1 MKNRIRKTGV
11 LMIAALALII
21 TSLGFIHYNNEKNVK
36 ISDFAQQIKM
46 SEYNTLTDNSSS
58 NKIIV
63 SAKNKN
69 QIKKLDGVKN
79 IIKSNDLYFVTFDTV
94 KNSDKAYEKLK
105 KNKIS
110 VNKDLKVS
118 VQDNTESSETVS
130 SITNNDKGIKV
141 AVIDTGV
148 NGAGESFDVTG
159 EGMDDLSGH
168 GTKMAQLIQDSSD
181 NKANIISIKAF
192 NKDGD
197 GSIASLYAAIELA
210 RELDVKVINLSATT
224 GYKVNADYVV
234 DAIKEATKSGIKVI
248 CAAGNYSADVKDFA
262 TANIKEADVVT
273 AVEKNGD
280 FAAYSNFGETVDY
293 SALGTYGNDSGT
305 SISTARV
312 TGYYLKYGDDLKNQG
327 KDLGDEGWDKYFGN
341 ATFGV
346 DVEEGK
352 LPEDG
357 FASVIFHEDWKQL
370 SDKEFKD
377 AISNATET
385 RLSVW
390 LNSLSDED
398 LALAL
403 SKDSILNCEHYELD
417 QNGNKTNVTTHA
429 EWLMSWNIPDVKTM
443 AVLDYNKGH
452 IPVTINDNNT
462 GSSQTLYSGT
472 VYASVSGSLTANVQ
486 RTVSWSVTTYSNSCG
501 FSLKTSSNKT
511 TQSGGGNW
519 SIFNFSFSYAKPE
532 NRYAVATC
540 RRAYS
545 ETSSA
550 FSSNVNNSGMTT
562 ATTHAETVTV
572 TLNANHL
579 GMNVPSG
586 SSRNYGS
593 YIVTLNRAV
602 MHLTFDSNGGDE
614 PNRTSNYYYMNSPN
628 IGMSAVSRKGR
639 KFLGWSKN
647 KNATSADF
655 NVNNSY
661 YAWDMQSYSAGTTTT
676 DFYATIYAVWGDYT
690 WTTLN
695 FYQDSSKLLE
705 KSYITYD
712 NVIVKSK
719 YTVSNQTK
727 NPSDY
732 NGKAFTKEGAR
743 FAGWNTK
750 IDGTGDTVITKDML
764 STGKINS
771 GSTSNSY
778 WSGGKWIYS
787 ANEDKTLDLYPKWEY
802 KTADITYDD
811 NFTGSAARKQ
821 MTVSSAKLI
830 DVSGYSECTFTLASS
845 QTYMIYG
852 YDSEM
857 NIVYRGDKYES
868 DFVTDKAGRIDISNC
883 HYIVFMKQTS
893 HMPDYDVSLTLYN
906 LKKYTN
912 TVSSGDVNNIRVNPF
927 IRDGYVFTGWNT
939 EKDGSGKSYSEGQSL
954 GHYPNVESTENEDL
968 TLYAQWVKA
977 DYYKTMQFMN
987 KNDKEEISPKYEMLT
1002 VDATFTQTVS
1012 LRKKDS
1018 DNMVV
1023 PGTVFDIEC
1032 SDGSTITVTTD
1043 DDGKATATFNFS
1055 ASLAD
1060 TGTEYYWYCTNYDDL
1075 DDFYKQQVKD
1085 IGRYINEAEARTA
1098 AQTDLKNYIKTIKK
1112 DFTVKEISH
1121 PDYVGSVEDITFSL
1135 TGDGAVKDLE
1145 VIDPIEVEE
1154 HVLQNECILTPVFK
1168 IRKTNAMNENLLGV
1182 KINIYSDIDKKNLLV
1197 SGTTDEN
1204 GEIYYEGTPVT
1215 YKTGEYKYVDVDA
1228 YGTASDRLKEYCK
1241 AHNLYTSYEEAMEAY
1256 KADANYKI
1264 VNGHDDDNE
1273 NPLASR
1279 EKEMERT
1286 YYYQEVSTLSG
1297 YVLDGELH
1305 STTVFWFKSDDI
1317 NNNLITNANKSDV
1330 SESDSNENAD
1340 GEPVDYATKFINYQ
1354 EHTLKQ
1360 VTDGESFT
1368 QSLTLIKK
1376 GTLENILPNATFDI
1390 TVDGVKKQYVT
1401 DANGNIT
1408 ISNTF
1413 TTNTDDE
1420 YYYIENLDYVSESE
1434 VKDILATATD
1444 TKHIFKTEAEA
1455 KNAARAEVEGKRN
1468 RAYHIHEVTAPTG
1481 YKTCSDTDITINYND
1496 SKEITLVDENIASI
1510 KLIKNDSK
1518 KAPMENAVF
1527 GIFTTDQAYK
1537 NNESYSFKGDTYYL
1551 LKNVNT
1557 DKNGEA
1563 TVENLNPDSK
1573 TKYIII
1579 ERVTKNGK
1587 VLLADPIEVGTLPVI
1602 LDTAPDGGYKGTV
1615 VESNGKYHY
1624 FDITYTVTNDSIFEL
1639 PSTGATTPYWYLAG
1653 LLIILAGIFVMFKKQ
1668 KGEQNAKK

>member
-11 LMIAALALII
+11 VMIAALALII
-21 TSLGFIHYNNEKNVK
+21 TSLGFIRYNDEKNVK
-36 ISDFAQQIKM
+36 ISDFSQKINLAD
-46 SEYNTLTDNSSS
+46 YNTLTDNSSS

-63 SAKNKN
+63 SAKNKKD
-69 QIKKLDGVKN
+69 IKKLEGVKN
-79 IIKSNDLYFVTFDTV
+79 IIKSNDLYFVTFDSV
-94 KNSDKAYEKLK
+94 KNSDNAYEKLK
-105 KNKIS
+105 NKKIS

-118 VQDNTESSETVS
+118 VQDNEESSDTVS
-130 SITNNDKGIKV
+130 KITNNEKGTRV

-545 ETSSA
+545 ETSTV

-572 TLNANHL
+572 TLNGNHL

-647 KNATSADF
+647 KNATSDDF

-695 FYQDSSKLLE
+695 FYQDSSKLYGKGYL
-705 KSYITYD
+705 TYD
-712 NVIVKSK
+712 NIIVNSK
-719 YTVSNQTK
+719 YTLS
-727 NPSDY
+727 NPSKDFSTF
-732 NGKAFTKEGAR
+732 NAFVPTKEGAK
-743 FAGWNTK
+743 FIGWNTK
-750 IDGTGDTVITKDML
+750 SDGNGDTVITKDML
-764 STGKINS
+764 SSDCINAE
-771 GSTSNSY
+771 STPETY
-778 WSGGKWIYS
+778 WSDGKWIYS
-787 ANEDKTLDLYPKWEY
+787 SSNDNSLDLYPKWSE
-802 KTADITYDD
+802 KKAKITYND
-811 NFTGSAARKQ
+811 NIAGNVKKRTKYASISNSKFVQVA
-821 MTVSSAKLI
+821 
-830 DVSGYSECTFTLASS
+830 VSGYKRLTLKSNKTALNDCILLGYDKNGNSHILDGHMPSRTELDVSNYEYVKLKSRSSSLSGTVTLTFTIPK
-845 QTYMIYG
+845 QYTYTIY
-852 YDSEM
+852 
-857 NIVYRGDKYES
+857 
-868 DFVTDKAGRIDISNC
+868 
-883 HYIVFMKQTS
+883 
-893 HMPDYDVSLTLYN
+893 
-906 LKKYTN
+906 
-912 TVSSGDVNNIRVNPF
+912 SGDINTIQF
-927 IRDGYVFTGWNT
+927 GMFTRDGYMFTGWNT
-939 EKDGSGKSYSEGQSL
+939 EKDGSGTSYEEGQSL
-954 GHYPNVESTENEDL
+954 GHYPNVESDENEDL

-987 KNDKEEISPKYEMLT
+987 KKEGTPTIQPKYGMLT
-1002 VDATFTQTVS
+1002 LDDTFTQTVNIK
-1012 LRKKDS
+1012 KKDS
-1018 DNMVV
+1018 DNIVV
-1023 PGTVFDIEC
+1023 PGTVFNIEC
-1032 SDGSTITVTTD
+1032 SDGSTTTVTTD
-1043 DDGKATATFNFS
+1043 DDGKAMATFDFS
-1055 ASLAD
+1055 VSLAD
-1060 TGTEYYWYCTNYDDL
+1060 TGTEYYWYCTNYDEL
-1075 DDFYKQQVKD
+1075 DDMGKKQVKD
-1085 IGRYINEAEARTA
+1085 LGRYINETEARTA

-1112 DFTVKEISH
+1112 DFTVSEVSH
-1121 PDYVGSVEDITFSL
+1121 PDYVGSVDDITFSL

-1154 HVLQNECILTPVFK
+1154 HVLQNECTLTPVFK
-1168 IRKTNAMNENLLGV
+1168 IRKTNAMNEVLPGV
-1182 KINIYSDIDKKNLLV
+1182 KINIYSDANKKNLLV

-1204 GEIYYEGTPVT
+1204 GEIYYEGSSVT

-1228 YGTASDRLKEYCK
+1228 YGTASDRLKQYCK
-1241 AHNLYTSYEEAMEAY
+1241 DHNLYTSYEEAMTAY
-1256 KADANYKI
+1256 KADANYNI
-1264 VNGHDDDNE
+1264 VNGHDDGD

-1286 YYYQEVSTLSG
+1286 YYWQEVSTISG

-1305 STTVFWFKSDDI
+1305 SATVFWFKADDV

-1330 SESDSNENAD
+1330 SESNSNVNAD
-1340 GEPVDYATKFINYQ
+1340 GEPVDFATKFINYQ
-1354 EHTLKQ
+1354 ENTLKQ

-1368 QSLTLIKK
+1368 QNLTLIKK
-1376 GTLENILPNATFDI
+1376 GTLGNILPNATFDV

-1401 DANGNIT
+1401 DADGKIN

-1413 TTNTDDE
+1413 TTSTEDE
-1420 YYYIENLDYVSESE
+1420 YYYIENLKYVSEDE
-1434 VKDILATATD
+1434 VNEILRTSTE
-1444 TKHIFKTEAEA
+1444 TKHIFRTEEEA
-1455 KNAARAEVEGKRN
+1455 KNAARAEVESKRD

-1481 YKTCSDTDITINYND
+1481 YKVCADTDITINYND
-1496 SKEITLVDENIASI
+1496 SKEITLIDENTASI
-1510 KLIKNDSK
+1510 RLIKNDSK
-1518 KAPMENAVF
+1518 KAPVENAKF
-1527 GIFTTDQAYK
+1527 GVFTTDTSYK
-1537 NNESYSFKGDTYYL
+1537 NNESYSYKGDTYYL
-1551 LKNVNT
+1551 LKDVNT

-1563 TVENLNPDSK
+1563 IIEGLNPDGK

-1579 ERVTKNGK
+1579 ERVTKAGK

-1602 LDTAPDGGYKGTV
+1602 LDTKPDGGYKGTV

-1624 FDITYTVTNDSIFEL
+1624 FDITYTVTNDSVFEL
-1639 PSTGATTPYWYLAG
+1639 PKTGATTTYWYLAG
-1653 LLIILAGIFVMFKKQ
+1653 LLIVLAGVIVMFKK
-1668 KGEQNAKK
+1668 KGEEHAKK

>member
-11 LMIAALALII
+11 VMIAALALII
-21 TSLGFIHYNNEKNVK
+21 TSLGFIRYNDEKNVK
-36 ISDFAQQIKM
+36 ISDFSQKINLAD
-46 SEYNTLTDNSSS
+46 YNTLTDNSSS

-63 SAKNKN
+63 SAKNKKD
-69 QIKKLDGVKN
+69 IKKLEGVKN
-79 IIKSNDLYFVTFDTV
+79 IIKSNDLYFVTFDSV
-94 KNSDKAYEKLK
+94 KNSDNAYEKLK
-105 KNKIS
+105 NKKIS

-118 VQDNTESSETVS
+118 VQDNEESSDTVS
-130 SITNNDKGIKV
+130 KITNNEKGTRV

-545 ETSSA
+545 ETSTV

-572 TLNANHL
+572 TLNGNHL

-695 FYQDSSKLLE
+695 FYQDSSKLYGKGYL
-705 KSYITYD
+705 TYD
-712 NVIVKSK
+712 NIIVNSK
-719 YTVSNQTK
+719 YTLS
-727 NPSDY
+727 NPSKDFSTF
-732 NGKAFTKEGAR
+732 NAFVPTKEGAK
-743 FAGWNTK
+743 FIGWNTK
-750 IDGTGDTVITKDML
+750 SDGNGDTVITKDML
-764 STGKINS
+764 SSDCINAE
-771 GSTSNSY
+771 STPETY
-778 WSGGKWIYS
+778 WSDGKWIYS
-787 ANEDKTLDLYPKWEY
+787 SSNDNSLDLYPKWSE
-802 KTADITYDD
+802 KKAKITYND
-811 NFTGSAARKQ
+811 NIAGNVKKRTKYASISNSKFVQVA
-821 MTVSSAKLI
+821 
-830 DVSGYSECTFTLASS
+830 VSGYKRLTLKSNKTALNDCILLGYDKNGNSHILDGHMPSRTELDVSNYEYVKLKSRSSSLSGTVTLTFTIPK
-845 QTYMIYG
+845 QYTYTIY
-852 YDSEM
+852 
-857 NIVYRGDKYES
+857 
-868 DFVTDKAGRIDISNC
+868 
-883 HYIVFMKQTS
+883 
-893 HMPDYDVSLTLYN
+893 
-906 LKKYTN
+906 
-912 TVSSGDVNNIRVNPF
+912 SGDINTIQF
-927 IRDGYVFTGWNT
+927 GMFTRDGYMFTGWNT
-939 EKDGSGKSYSEGQSL
+939 EKDGSGTSYEEGQSL
-954 GHYPNVESTENEDL
+954 GHYPNVESDENEDL

-987 KNDKEEISPKYEMLT
+987 KKEETPTIQPKYGMLT
-1002 VDATFTQTVS
+1002 LDDTFTQTVNIK
-1012 LRKKDS
+1012 KKDS
-1018 DNMVV
+1018 DNIVV
-1023 PGTVFDIEC
+1023 PGTVFNIEC
-1032 SDGSTITVTTD
+1032 SDGSTTTVTTD
-1043 DDGKATATFNFS
+1043 DDGKAMATFDFS
-1055 ASLAD
+1055 VSLAD
-1060 TGTEYYWYCTNYDDL
+1060 TGTEYYWYCTNYDEL
-1075 DDFYKQQVKD
+1075 DDMGKKQVKD
-1085 IGRYINEAEARTA
+1085 LGRYINETEARTA

-1112 DFTVKEISH
+1112 DFTVSEVSH
-1121 PDYVGSVEDITFSL
+1121 PDYVGSVDDITFSL

-1154 HVLQNECILTPVFK
+1154 HVLQNECTLTPVFK
-1168 IRKTNAMNENLLGV
+1168 IRKTNAMNEVLPGV
-1182 KINIYSDIDKKNLLV
+1182 KINIYSDANKKNLLV

-1204 GEIYYEGTPVT
+1204 GEIYYEGSSVT

-1228 YGTASDRLKEYCK
+1228 YGTASDRLKQYCK
-1241 AHNLYTSYEEAMEAY
+1241 DHNLYTSYEEAMTAY
-1256 KADANYKI
+1256 KADANYNI
-1264 VNGHDDDNE
+1264 VNGHDDGD

-1286 YYYQEVSTLSG
+1286 YYWQEVSTISG

-1305 STTVFWFKSDDI
+1305 SATVFWFKADDV

-1330 SESDSNENAD
+1330 SESNSNVNAD
-1340 GEPVDYATKFINYQ
+1340 GEPVDFATKFINYQ
-1354 EHTLKQ
+1354 ENTLKQ

-1368 QSLTLIKK
+1368 QNLTLIKK
-1376 GTLENILPNATFDI
+1376 GTLGNILPNATFDV

-1401 DANGNIT
+1401 DADGKIN

-1413 TTNTDDE
+1413 TTSTEDE
-1420 YYYIENLDYVSESE
+1420 YYYIENLKYVSEDE
-1434 VKDILATATD
+1434 VNEILRTSTE
-1444 TKHIFKTEAEA
+1444 TKHIFRTEEEA
-1455 KNAARAEVEGKRN
+1455 KNAARAEVESKRD

-1481 YKTCSDTDITINYND
+1481 YKVCADTDITINYND
-1496 SKEITLVDENIASI
+1496 SKEITLIDENTASI
-1510 KLIKNDSK
+1510 RLIKNDSK
-1518 KAPMENAVF
+1518 KAPVENAKF
-1527 GIFTTDQAYK
+1527 GVFTTDTSYK
-1537 NNESYSFKGDTYYL
+1537 NNESYSYKGDTYYL
-1551 LKNVNT
+1551 LKDVNT

-1563 TVENLNPDSK
+1563 IIEGLNPDGK

-1579 ERVTKNGK
+1579 ERVTKAGK

-1602 LDTAPDGGYKGTV
+1602 LDTKPDGGYKGTV

-1624 FDITYTVTNDSIFEL
+1624 FDITYTVTNDSVFEL
-1639 PSTGATTPYWYLAG
+1639 PKTGATTTYWYLAG
-1653 LLIILAGIFVMFKKQ
+1653 LLIVLAGVIVMFKK
-1668 KGEQNAKK
+1668 KGEEHAKK

>member
-11 LMIAALALII
+11 VMIAALALII
-21 TSLGFIHYNNEKNVK
+21 TSLGFIRYNDEKNVK
-36 ISDFAQQIKM
+36 ISDFSQKINLAD
-46 SEYNTLTDNSSS
+46 YNTLTDNSSS

-63 SAKNKN
+63 SAKNKKD
-69 QIKKLDGVKN
+69 IKKLEGVKN
-79 IIKSNDLYFVTFDTV
+79 IIKSNDLYFVTFDSV
-94 KNSDKAYEKLK
+94 KNSDNAYEKLK
-105 KNKIS
+105 NKKIS

-118 VQDNTESSETVS
+118 VQDNEESSDTVS
-130 SITNNDKGIKV
+130 KITNNEKGTRV

-148 NGAGESFDVTG
+148 NGAEESYDVTG
-159 EGMDDLSGH
+159 EGTSDLSGH
-168 GTKMAQLIQDSSD
+168 GTEMAKIIEETSD
-181 NKANIISIKAF
+181 NGANIISIKAF
-192 NKDGD
+192 DKNGD

-224 GYKVNADYVV
+224 GYKIKADYVV

-273 AVEKNGD
+273 AVEENGD

-312 TGYYLKYGDDLKNQG
+312 TGYFVKYGKDLDKQG
-327 KDLGDEGWDKYFGN
+327 KDLGEEGWDEYFGN

-357 FASVIFHEDWKQL
+357 FESVLFHGNWKEL
-370 SDKEFKD
+370 SDEEFKN
-377 AISNATET
+377 AIKEARET
-385 RLSVW
+385 MLSVW
-390 LNSLSDED
+390 LNSLSDEE
-398 LALAL
+398 LKLAL
-403 SKDSILNCEHYELD
+403 SRDSMLNWEHYELD
-417 QNGNKTNVTTHA
+417 KNGNKTNVTTHA

-443 AVLDYNKGH
+443 AVLDYNNGH

-486 RTVSWSVTTYSNSCG
+486 RRVSWSVTTYSNSCG

-545 ETSSA
+545 ETSTV

-661 YAWDMQSYSAGTTTT
+661 YAWDMQSFSAGTTTT

-695 FYQDSSKLLE
+695 FYQDSSTLLE

-719 YTVSNQTK
+719 YTVSNPTK
-727 NPSDY
+727 NPSDF
-732 NGKAFTKEGAR
+732 NEKTFTKEGAR

-787 ANEDKTLDLYPKWEY
+787 ANGDKTLDLYPKWEY

-883 HYIVFMKQTS
+883 HYIEFMKQTS
-893 HMPDYDVSLTLYN
+893 HMPDYDVSLTLFN

-987 KNDKEEISPKYEMLT
+987 TKEDKVIPPTYGMLT
-1002 VDATFTQTVS
+1002 LDDTFTQTVNIK
-1012 LRKKDS
+1012 KKDS
-1018 DNMVV
+1018 DNIVV
-1023 PGTVFDIEC
+1023 PGTVFNIEC
-1032 SDGSTITVTTD
+1032 SDGSTTTVTTD
-1043 DDGKATATFNFS
+1043 DDGKAMATFDFS
-1055 ASLAD
+1055 VSLAD
-1060 TGTEYYWYCTNYDDL
+1060 TGTEYYWYCTNYDEL
-1075 DDFYKQQVKD
+1075 DDMGKKQVKD
-1085 IGRYINEAEARTA
+1085 LGRYINEAEARTA

-1112 DFTVKEISH
+1112 DFTVSEVSH
-1121 PDYVGSVEDITFSL
+1121 PDYVGSVDDITFSL

-1154 HVLQNECILTPVFK
+1154 HVLQNECTLTPVFK
-1168 IRKTNAMNENLLGV
+1168 IRKTNAMNEVLPGV
-1182 KINIYSDIDKKNLLV
+1182 KINIYSDANKKNLLV

-1204 GEIYYEGTPVT
+1204 GEIYYEGAPVT
-1215 YKTGEYKYVDVDA
+1215 YKTSEYKYVDVDA
-1228 YGTASDRLKEYCK
+1228 YGTASDRLKQYCK
-1241 AHNLYTSYEEAMEAY
+1241 DHNLYTSYEEAMAAY

-1286 YYYQEVSTLSG
+1286 YYYKEVSTISG
-1297 YVLDGELH
+1297 YVLDGELR
-1305 STTVFWFKSDDI
+1305 SATVFWFKSDDI

-1330 SESDSNENAD
+1330 SESNSNVNAD
-1340 GEPVDYATKFINYQ
+1340 GEPVDFATKFVNYQ
-1354 EHTLKQ
+1354 ENVLKQ

-1368 QSLTLIKK
+1368 QNLTLIKK
-1376 GTLENILPNATFDI
+1376 GTLGNILPNATFDV

-1401 DANGNIT
+1401 DANGKIT

-1413 TTNTDDE
+1413 TTNTEDE
-1420 YYYIENLDYVSESE
+1420 YYYIENLDYVSDSE
-1434 VKDILATATD
+1434 VKNILATATD

-1455 KNAARAEVEGKRN
+1455 KEAARAEVESKRD
-1468 RAYHIHEVTAPTG
+1468 RAYHIHEVSAPTG
-1481 YKTCSDTDITINYND
+1481 YKACADTDITINYND
-1496 SKEITLVDENIASI
+1496 SKEITLIDENTASI
-1510 KLIKNDSK
+1510 RLIKNDSK
-1518 KAPMENAVF
+1518 KAPVENAKF
-1527 GIFTTDQAYK
+1527 GAFTTDTSYK
-1537 NNESYSFKGDTYYL
+1537 NNESYSYKGDTYYL
-1551 LKNVNT
+1551 LKDVNT

-1563 TVENLNPDSK
+1563 IIDGLNPDGK

-1579 ERVTKNGK
+1579 ERVTKAGK

-1602 LDTAPDGGYKGTV
+1602 LDTKPDGGYKGTV

-1639 PSTGATTPYWYLAG
+1639 PSTGATTPYWYLTG
-1653 LLIILAGIFVMFKKQ
+1653 LVIMLAGALIMFRK
-1668 KGEQNAKK
+1668 KGEEHAKK